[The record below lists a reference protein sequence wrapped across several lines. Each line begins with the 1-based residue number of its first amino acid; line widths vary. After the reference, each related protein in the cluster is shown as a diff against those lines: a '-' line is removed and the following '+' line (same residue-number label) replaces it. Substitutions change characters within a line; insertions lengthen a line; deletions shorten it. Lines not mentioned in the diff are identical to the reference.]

1 MRNINIIAII
11 IAVVISGCSDTKEET
26 AYVVDTS
33 WVLTACIGVS
43 SWGCGSVFKDKYPTE
58 ESCYAA
64 LNQINQNK
72 STAIESNLRRDVVA
86 NCKPT
91 GLN

>member
-33 WVLTACIGVS
+33 WTLTACIGVS
-43 SWGCGSVFKDKYPTE
+43 SWGCGSVFNDKYPTE

-72 STAIESNLRRDVVA
+72 NTAIENNLRRAVVA
-86 NCKPT
+86 SCKPT
-91 GLN
+91 DLN